1 MLTRFFL
8 IGGASGDCRNK
19 YKNRMCFPHKVI
31 WRLKKMS
38 ATEKTSVVSGFYK
51 LPIEKRREF
60 VTQFAN
66 LNEDDV
72 KSFSSSLDLATADR
86 MIENV
91 LGTFELPLGL
101 AVNFLINN
109 KEYILPMVTE
119 ESSVVAAASNAAKI
133 ARVKGGFSTIL
144 SKPLMIGQLQ
154 LLHIEDVTSA
164 AQGILQHKTQLLAV
178 ANAQDKVL
186 VDFGGGAKDIEVR
199 ILQSPLGPM
208 IVTHL
213 IVDVRDAM
221 GANAVNTMCEALA
234 PVLEEITGG
243 KVRLKILSN
252 LADKRIAKA
261 TATFD
266 KEKMGGEHVV
276 DAFLE
281 SYLLAS
287 VDPYRAATH
296 NKGIM
301 NGIDALIIATG
312 NDFRAIEAGAHAY
325 AARDGH
331 YTSLT
336 RYHKNNNGDLVG
348 EIELPLAVGVVGGA
362 ANIHPKAR
370 LCRKILGIKTA
381 QELAEIVASL
391 GLAQNFAAL
400 LALSTVGIQ
409 KGHMSLHAKNIAVMA
424 GAQGEEIEVLA
435 ERLVTDGKV
444 KLDYAKDQ
452 LEKLRR
458 KV

>member
-1 MLTRFFL
+1 
-8 IGGASGDCRNK
+8 
-19 YKNRMCFPHKVI
+19 
-31 WRLKKMS
+31 MS
-38 ATEKTSVVSGFYK
+38 LSEKTSVVSGFYK

-60 VTQFAN
+60 VAQFVN

-72 KSFSSSLDLATADR
+72 KSFSSCLDLATADR

-109 KEYILPMVTE
+109 KDYIIPMVTE

-133 ARVKGGFSTIL
+133 ARVKGGFSTTCTD
-144 SKPLMIGQLQ
+144 PLMIGQLQ
-154 LLHIEDVTSA
+154 LLHVKDVSIA
-164 AQGILQHKTQLLAV
+164 AQRIIQHKKQLLAV
-178 ANAQDKVL
+178 ANAQDKIL

-199 ILQSPLGPM
+199 ILESPLGQM
-208 IVTHL
+208 IITHL

-234 PVLEEITGG
+234 PMLEEITGG

-252 LADKRIAKA
+252 LADKRLVTA

-266 KEKMGGEHVV
+266 KTTMGGDHVV

-281 SYLLAS
+281 SYVLAS
-287 VDPYRAATH
+287 IDPYRAATH

-325 AARDGH
+325 AARGGR

-336 RYHKNNNGDLVG
+336 RYHKNDNGDLVG
-348 EIELPLAVGVVGGA
+348 EIELPMAVGVVGGA
-362 ANIHPKAR
+362 ANMHPKAK
-370 LCRKILGIKTA
+370 LCRKILGVKTA
-381 QELAEIVASL
+381 RELAEVVASL

-400 LALSTVGIQ
+400 FALSTVGIQ

-424 GAQGEEIEVLA
+424 GAQENEIEKLA
-435 ERLVTDGKV
+435 EQLVHDGKV
-444 KLDYAKDQ
+444 KLDYAKEL
-452 LEKLRR
+452 LEKIRR
-458 KV
+458 IS

>member
-1 MLTRFFL
+1 
-8 IGGASGDCRNK
+8 
-19 YKNRMCFPHKVI
+19 
-31 WRLKKMS
+31 MS
-38 ATEKTSVVSGFYK
+38 LTEKTSVVSGFYK

-60 VTQFAN
+60 VTQFVN
-66 LNEDDV
+66 LNEDDM
-72 KSFSSSLDLATADR
+72 KIFSSCLDLTTADR

-91 LGTFELPLGL
+91 LGIFELPLGL

-109 KEYILPMVTE
+109 KDYIIPMATE

-133 ARVKGGFSTIL
+133 ARIKGGFSTMC
-144 SKPLMIGQLQ
+144 SEPLMIGQLQ
-154 LLHIEDVTSA
+154 LLHIKDVTTA
-164 AQGILQHKTQLLAV
+164 AQKITQHKKHLLTL
-178 ANAQDKVL
+178 ANAQDKIL

-199 ILQSPLGPM
+199 ILDSPLGRM

-234 PVLEEITGG
+234 PMLEEITGG

-252 LADKRIAKA
+252 LADKRLVKA
-261 TATFD
+261 TAIFD
-266 KEKMGGEHVV
+266 KEKMGGDHVI

-281 SYLLAS
+281 SYILAS
-287 VDPYRAATH
+287 IDPYRAATH

-325 AARDGH
+325 AARNGQ

-336 RYHKNNNGDLVG
+336 KYYKNKNGDLVG
-348 EIELPLAVGVVGGA
+348 EIELPMAVGVVGGA
-362 ANIHPKAR
+362 ANMHPKAK

-381 QELAEIVASL
+381 RELAEVVASL

-400 LALSTVGIQ
+400 FALSTVGIQ

-424 GAQGEEIEVLA
+424 GAQGDEIEKLA
-435 ERLVTDGKV
+435 DQLVHDGKV
-444 KLDYAKDQ
+444 KLDYAKER
-452 LEKLRR
+452 LEKIKK
-458 KV
+458 KVK

>member
-1 MLTRFFL
+1 
-8 IGGASGDCRNK
+8 
-19 YKNRMCFPHKVI
+19 
-31 WRLKKMS
+31 MS

-60 VTQFAN
+60 VSQFVN
-66 LNEDDV
+66 LSEEDM
-72 KSFSSSLDLATADR
+72 KIFSSCLDLSTADR

-91 LGTFELPLGL
+91 LGTFELPLGV
-101 AVNFLINN
+101 AVNFLING
-109 KEYILPMVTE
+109 KDYLLPMATE

-133 ARVKGGFSTIL
+133 ARIKGGFSTNC
-144 SKPLMIGQLQ
+144 SEPLMIGQLQ
-154 LLHIEDVTSA
+154 LLHVADVASSA
-164 AQGILQHKTQLLAV
+164 QEILSHKEQLLKL
-178 ANAQDKVL
+178 ANAQDKIL
-186 VDFGGGAKDIEVR
+186 VDFGGGAKDLEVR
-199 ILQSPLGPM
+199 ILDSPLGKM

-234 PVLEEITGG
+234 PMLEEISGG

-252 LADKRIAKA
+252 LADKRLVKS
-261 TATFD
+261 TAIFD
-266 KEKMGGEHVV
+266 KEKMGGDHVV

-281 SYLLAS
+281 SYVLAS
-287 VDPYRAATH
+287 IDPYRAATH

-325 AARDGH
+325 AARNGQ

-336 RYHKNNNGDLVG
+336 RYHKNEDGDLVG

-362 ANIHPKAR
+362 ANMHPKAK
-370 LCRKILGIKTA
+370 LCRKILGIQTA
-381 QELAEIVASL
+381 RELAEVVASL
-391 GLAQNFAAL
+391 GLAQNFAAVF
-400 LALSTVGIQ
+400 ALSTVGIQ

-424 GAQGEEIEVLA
+424 GAQADEIETLA
-435 ERLVTDGKV
+435 DQLVSDGKV
-444 KLDYAKDQ
+444 KLDYAKQ
-452 LEKLRR
+452 LLERLRK
-458 KV
+458 KVR

>member
-1 MLTRFFL
+1 
-8 IGGASGDCRNK
+8 
-19 YKNRMCFPHKVI
+19 
-31 WRLKKMS
+31 MS
-38 ATEKTSVVSGFYK
+38 LEKKTSVVSGFYK

-60 VTQFAN
+60 VTQFVN

-72 KSFSSSLDLATADR
+72 KSFSSCLDLATADR

-109 KEYILPMVTE
+109 KDYIIPMATE

-133 ARVKGGFSTIL
+133 ARVKGGFSAT
-144 SKPLMIGQLQ
+144 SSEPLMIGQLQ
-154 LLHIEDVTSA
+154 LLHIKDVAAA
-164 AQGILQHKTQLLAV
+164 AQKIIQHKKQLLAV
-178 ANAQDKVL
+178 ANAQDKIL
-186 VDFGGGAKDIEVR
+186 IDFGGGAKDIEVR
-199 ILQSPLGPM
+199 SLDSPLGHM

-234 PVLEEITGG
+234 PMLEEITGG

-252 LADKRIAKA
+252 LADKRLVIA

-266 KEKMGGEHVV
+266 KEKMGGDHVV

-281 SYLLAS
+281 SYVLAS
-287 VDPYRAATH
+287 IDPYRAATH

-325 AARDGH
+325 AARNGH

-336 RYHKNNNGDLVG
+336 RYHKNKNGDLVG
-348 EIELPLAVGVVGGA
+348 EIELPMAVGVVGGA
-362 ANIHPKAR
+362 ANMHPKAK
-370 LCRKILGIKTA
+370 LCRKILGVKTA
-381 QELAEIVASL
+381 RELAEVVASL

-400 LALSTVGIQ
+400 FALSTVGIQ

-424 GAQGEEIEVLA
+424 GAQAEEIEKLA
-435 ERLVTDGKV
+435 EQLVHDGKV
-444 KLDYAKDQ
+444 KLDYAKEL
-452 LEKLRR
+452 LEKIRGNS
-458 KV
+458 

>member
-1 MLTRFFL
+1 
-8 IGGASGDCRNK
+8 
-19 YKNRMCFPHKVI
+19 
-31 WRLKKMS
+31 MS
-38 ATEKTSVVSGFYK
+38 TTKKTSVVSGFYK

-60 VTQFAN
+60 VSQFIS
-66 LNEDDV
+66 LNEED
-72 KSFSSSLDLATADR
+72 KKIFSSCLDVTTADR

-91 LGTFELPLGL
+91 LGTFELPLGV
-101 AVNFLINN
+101 AVNFLING
-109 KEYILPMVTE
+109 KDYLLPMATE

-133 ARVKGGFSTIL
+133 ARLKGGFSTTC
-144 SKPLMIGQLQ
+144 SEPLMIGQLQ
-154 LLHIEDVTSA
+154 LLHVTDVVSSA
-164 AQGILQHKTQLLAV
+164 QEILSHKEQLLKL
-178 ANAQDKVL
+178 ANAQDKIL
-186 VDFGGGAKDIEVR
+186 VDFGGGAKDLEVR
-199 ILQSPLGPM
+199 ILDSPLGKM

-234 PVLEEITGG
+234 PMLEEITGG

-252 LADKRIAKA
+252 LADKRLVKA
-261 TATFD
+261 TAIFD
-266 KEKMGGEHVV
+266 KQKMGGDHVV

-281 SYLLAS
+281 SYVLAS
-287 VDPYRAATH
+287 IDPYRAATH

-325 AARDGH
+325 AARNGQ

-336 RYHKNNNGDLVG
+336 RYHKNENGDLVG

-362 ANIHPKAR
+362 ANMHPKAK
-370 LCRKILGIKTA
+370 LCRKILGIQTA
-381 QELAEIVASL
+381 RELAEVVASL

-400 LALSTVGIQ
+400 FALSTVGIQ

-424 GAQGEEIEVLA
+424 GAHGDEIDKLA
-435 ERLVTDGKV
+435 DQLVSDGKV
-444 KLDYAKDQ
+444 KLDYAKEC
-452 LEKLRR
+452 LERLRK
-458 KV
+458 KVR